1 MLYGLWIDIS
11 TRKDGVLL
19 WRVGMG
25 DFQYIFFKAWVFLL
39 GSVVNYGV
47 LVCKFG
53 YGVYNNFLQYNFSNS
68 LLKEM
73 AIFLNNQFPLNLS
86 QVDDSCLY
94 KEILDSFLKNN
105 VPIIL
110 HVITQCIGI
119 CLTVYDRT
127 LLYVKTNLIIYTS
140 YLSVFS
146 QDLELMS

>member
-1 MLYGLWIDIS
+1 MES
-11 TRKDGVLL
+11 
-19 WRVGMG
+19 
-25 DFQYIFFKAWVFLL
+25 
-39 GSVVNYGV
+39 
-47 LVCKFG
+47 
-53 YGVYNNFLQYNFSNS
+53 NFLQYNFSNS
-68 LLKEM
+68 LLKET

-94 KEILDSFLKNN
+94 KEILDSFLKNS
-105 VPIIL
+105 VSIIL
-110 HVITQCIGI
+110 HVITQRIGI